1 VAPAWATDLIAEGL
15 AGHVLFGFNVVDR
28 AQLAALTA
36 SLRAARPDV
45 LIGIDEEGGDVT
57 RVAHL
62 EGSPYPG
69 NAALGRVDDP
79 DLTRR
84 VYRAIGAELHD
95 LGINLNLA
103 PTVDVNTADDN
114 PIIGTRSFGAD
125 PVCAAAHSAAAVIG
139 LTQAGVIACA
149 KHFPGHGATTA
160 DSHVELPTTDAPM
173 DVLRARELPPFV
185 AAFAAGVPAIMT
197 AHIRLPELTGD
208 LPATF
213 SRAALVDLLRTELGF
228 TGVVITDALEMR
240 GSTDYA
246 GGIAEAA
253 VLALA
258 AGADLLCIGAE
269 VDAALVEACAAGIAT
284 AIVDGRLPLAR
295 VEEAAARVAA
305 MSAGLTPAGVVT
317 LATGP
322 GSTGTDAGPTG
333 AGGDPTGGGTD
344 PTGSDIGYAAA
355 RGAVGVEG
363 SIDGLAAAVVVQLE
377 SEASIAVGLV
387 PWGLGPHLN
396 GTEQLRVRAGGTD
409 AEALRATAG
418 DRPIVFVGRNLH
430 RMPGAPALIEALA
443 ATNPVVVVEM
453 GWPSSWRPAGVR
465 AFVTTYGASRA
476 NGRAAAELL
485 GLAA

>member
-36 SLRAARPDV
+36 SLRAARADV

-84 VYRAIGAELHD
+84 VYRAIGVELHD

-125 PVCAAAHSAAAVIG
+125 PVCAAAHSAAAVTG
-139 LTQAGVIACA
+139 LAQAGVIACA

-173 DVLRARELPPFV
+173 EVLRARELPPFV

-284 AIVDGRLPLAR
+284 AIGDGRLPLAR
-295 VEEAAARVAA
+295 VEEAAERVAA
-305 MSAGLTPAGVVT
+305 MSARLTADAAT
-317 LATGP
+317 LAARP
-322 GSTGTDAGPTG
+322 GAAGTDTDSSG
-333 AGGDPTGGGTD
+333 AGSD
-344 PTGSDIGYAAA
+344 PTGSGSDPTGFGIGYAAA

-363 SIDGLAAAVVVQLE
+363 SLDGLTTAVVVQLE
-377 SEASIAVGLV
+377 SESSIAVGLV

-396 GTEQLRVRAGGTD
+396 GTEQHRVHAAGTD
-409 AEALRATAG
+409 PDELRATAG
-418 DRPIVFVGRNLH
+418 GRPLVFVGRNLH